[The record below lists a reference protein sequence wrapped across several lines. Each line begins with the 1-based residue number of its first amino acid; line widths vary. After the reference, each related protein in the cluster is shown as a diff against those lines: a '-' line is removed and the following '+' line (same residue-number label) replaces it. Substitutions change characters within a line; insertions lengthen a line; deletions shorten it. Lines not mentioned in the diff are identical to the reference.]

1 VLVAQRCCGGKQL
14 GRLDDDRCLADLR
27 PFLDVARQRVEV
39 GYDATL
45 RSS

>member
-1 VLVAQRCCGGKQL
+1 VLVPQGRRGGEQL
-14 GRLDDDRCLADLR
+14 VRLDDDRRLADPGAL
-27 PFLDVARQRVEV
+27 LDVARQRIEI